1 VTENSAIF
9 DSPPPRPRRCLGT
22 YRGLSKARGC
32 GKLSTKQ
39 MAIRK
44 KTVSKLS
51 GFFAA
56 CRRTREGFSLPI
68 SVRALNEEAL
78 PIRFLPIG
86 IPASGA
92 VTSAARR
99 ITAGAALLLFTLLLF
114 VPLASQAEAATGHLL
129 ERLTPEVM
137 AIVWPGAEKLG
148 PEEGKPSAIEVY
160 RDGKV
165 IGYVFS
171 TLDVVEAQGYS
182 STPFDVIA
190 GVDLTGRIS
199 GAKVI
204 FHREPHVYQ
213 DEIRQPQL
221 DTFLARTAGLA
232 SQGKNP
238 GALTPDYVAGAT
250 VTARAM
256 RDAVFESAQLV
267 LIGRGLAKPRASATG
282 PSGPVVDVDGF
293 TQMSWDDMLAE
304 GSIVHKVI
312 TGNDVAAAL
321 RKANVAG
328 GKLDVPAS
336 DPNGTYIDIY
346 TGLATPASI
355 GRNVLGSS
363 YQDYFGPRGRSM
375 RFLPS
380 KIFVASKGPY
390 DFVDAH
396 RFDRL
401 RVVQGDQTYKF
412 TSSQYQQIST
422 GGHDGIRA
430 LDHAAVFT
438 LAAAAQFDPLKP
450 WRLELLVNGET
461 GAGSPISLAF
471 PVNYQLPAS
480 HILMPPRPAWMEA
493 WSDSR
498 TNVII
503 EAVLLTLLTL
513 ILVFQTKLAQSR
525 RAHRIIRNSFL
536 LFVLV
541 WQGWIAGG
549 QLSILNVINY
559 MHAPFRHFELGF
571 YLAEPLMVMIVIYT
585 AISLVLLGR
594 GVFCGWLCPFGAL
607 QELLAQLS
615 RFIGLPNWNPP
626 ESVQKYL
633 WLGKY
638 VSAAL
643 VLGLA
648 AFSVDMGA
656 RVTEIE
662 PFNTA
667 ITSHFTRA
675 WPYVFYACA
684 LLMIGLFTER
694 AYCRFLCPLGGVLAL
709 ADRLH
714 LLNLLKRRPECG
726 SSCHLCENSC
736 PVKAISRSGK
746 INTAECFH
754 CLDCQVEYFD
764 DRRCPPLAAIRKRS
778 IRPTG
783 GDRIPAGA
791 VAAVDR
797 I

>member
-1 VTENSAIF
+1 ML
-9 DSPPPRPRRCLGT
+9 CLT
-22 YRGLSKARGC
+22 
-32 GKLSTKQ
+32 
-39 MAIRK
+39 
-44 KTVSKLS
+44 
-51 GFFAA
+51 
-56 CRRTREGFSLPI
+56 RRTGEGFGLPI
-68 SVRALNEEAL
+68 SVRALNEGAVPIRAL
-78 PIRFLPIG
+78 PAGTPV
-86 IPASGA
+86 S
-92 VTSAARR
+92 SAAAFTRQ
-99 ITAGAALLLFTLLLF
+99 IAAGAALLLFTLFLFMLLG
-114 VPLASQAEAATGHLL
+114 ASQADAEIGHLL

-148 PEEGKPSAIEVY
+148 PEEGKPSAIAVY
-160 RDGKV
+160 RDGK
-165 IGYVFS
+165 IAGYVFS

-182 STPFDVIA
+182 STPFDVIS

-204 FHREPHVYQ
+204 FHREPHVYE

-221 DTFLARTAGLA
+221 DTFLARTAGMA
-232 SQGKNP
+232 SQGGNS
-238 GALTPDYVAGAT
+238 GALPPDYVAGAT

-267 LIGRGLAKPRASATG
+267 LIGRGLIKARVSGPTG
-282 PSGPVVDVDGF
+282 PSVPVVDVDGYK
-293 TQMSWDDMLAE
+293 QMSWGDLLAE
-304 GSIVHKVI
+304 GSIVHKVL
-312 TGNDVAAAL
+312 TDNDVAAAL
-321 RKANVAG
+321 RKANIAD
-328 GKLDVPAS
+328 GKLDVPLS

-355 GRNVLGSS
+355 GKNVLGSS
-363 YQDYFGPRGRSM
+363 YADYFGPRGRSM

-380 KIFVASKGPY
+380 KIFVASKGFY
-390 DFVDAH
+390 DFVGAH

-412 TSSQYQQIST
+412 TSSQYQEIAT

-438 LAAAAQFDPLKP
+438 LTADARFDPLKP
-450 WRLELLVNGET
+450 WRLELLVNGQT
-461 GAGSPISLAF
+461 AAGSPVSLAF

-480 HILMPPRPAWMEA
+480 HILMPPTPAWMEA

-503 EAVLLTLLTL
+503 EAALLALLTL
-513 ILVFQTKLAQSR
+513 ILAFQAKLAQSR
-525 RAHRIIRNSFL
+525 RAHWIIRNSFL

-541 WQGWIAGG
+541 WEGWIAGG

-559 MHAPFRHFELGF
+559 MHAPFRHFEFGF

-615 RFIGLPNWNPP
+615 RFIGLPQWNPP
-626 ESVQKYL
+626 EPVQKYL

-648 AFSVDMGA
+648 ALSVDMGS
-656 RVTEIE
+656 RVTEVE

-675 WPYVFYACA
+675 WPYVFYACT

-709 ADRLH
+709 AGRLH
-714 LLNLLKRRPECG
+714 LLDLLKRRPECG

-736 PVKAISRSGK
+736 PVKAISRTGK
-746 INTAECFH
+746 IKTAECFQ

-778 IRPTG
+778 VRPIG

-791 VAAVDR
+791 GAAADKV
-797 I
+797 